1 MGVVASLIQSELIDL
16 ACEETDQALFFA
28 HQAAKLQNLGYVADS
43 FGQAL
48 VEREAEFPTGLALE
62 HVTVAIP
69 HTYVEHVKRPF
80 IAFYRLAEPVIP
92 FIQMGTDDVLV
103 YPRYIMILGIK
114 EAKAQ
119 VDLLAELMALLSQE
133 DLVAKLEAAQSPEAI
148 IEILSIR
155 KDD

>member
-28 HQAAKLQNLGYVADS
+28 HQAAKLQDLGYVADS

-48 VEREAEFPTGLALE
+48 ADREAEFPTGLALE

-92 FIQMGTDDVLV
+92 FIQMGTDDLLV

>member
-28 HQAAKLQNLGYVADS
+28 HQAAKLQDLGYVADS

-48 VEREAEFPTGLALE
+48 ADREAEFPTGLALE

-80 IAFYRLAEPVIP
+80 IAFYRLVDPVMP
-92 FIQMGTDDVLV
+92 FIQMGTDDVVV

-119 VDLLAELMALLSQE
+119 VNLLAELMTLLSQE

-148 IEILSIR
+148 VDLLSH
-155 KDD
+155 